1 MRLIAALMNKN
12 GPLSAFRVLQI
23 RLLAKFLE
31 LCGKTDTGRTAIVW
45 LRRHEYLNRLLT
57 FLVGYRRTF
66 PTFEQA
72 ATYAKHFQFVGHQH
86 PDNIAHHSAAAER
99 IKESDYPVL
108 FHLSAVASNLRNVF
122 DLGGSVGNLFYALAS
137 ELRFPQDMVWTV
149 YDLPLMRSEGEKL
162 SAVRHEHRLRFT
174 DSFSAASGCD
184 FFITSGSLHYFEQ
197 PLAEI
202 LASLPMLPGRVLINR
217 TPCASEAGAA
227 DEDLITIQDNHSYF
241 VPSIIHSRKKLIGSL
256 ANLGY
261 RLRSSWPVHE
271 RSLWVPL
278 YPDRS
283 FPCYWGF
290 YFVREREDALPIA
303 RRLLDVA
310 SCAITAWLVPEFA
323 SLASQYLACA

>member
-1 MRLIAALMNKN
+1 MRKIR
-12 GPLSAFRVLQI
+12 PLSAFRVLQI

-31 LCGKTDTGRTAIVW
+31 LWGKTDAGRDVIVW

-72 ATYAKHFQFVGHQH
+72 ATYAKRFQFVGHQH
-86 PDNIAHHSAAAER
+86 PDNIAYHSAAAEQ

-108 FHLSAVASNLRNVF
+108 FHVSPLASNLRTVF
-122 DLGGSVGNLFYALAS
+122 DLGGSVGNLFYTLAT
-137 ELRFPQDMVWTV
+137 EIGFPPDMVWTV
-149 YDLPLMRSEGEKL
+149 YDLPLMRREGEKL
-162 SAVRHEHRLRFT
+162 SAVRNEHRLRFT
-174 DSFSAASGCD
+174 DNFASASGCD
-184 FFITSGSLHYFEQ
+184 LFITSGSLHYFEQ
-197 PLAEI
+197 PLAKI
-202 LASLPMLPGRVLINR
+202 LESLPVLPRRVLINR

-241 VPSIIHSRKKLIGSL
+241 VPSIIHCREKLIGSL

-271 RSLWVPL
+271 RSLWLPL

-290 YFVREREDALPIA
+290 YFVREREGAVPAA
-303 RRLLDVA
+303 RRLFEVA
-310 SCAITAWLVPEFA
+310 SCLISAWLAPEFA
-323 SLASQYLACA
+323 LLASQYLAFA